1 MQTLAHLYIYAYNR
15 YVRMINKKEKKM
27 NNKKLELIKD
37 LVDDLG
43 WEYQGMT
50 KGGREKYKKLC
61 LTLGWEFEWND
72 EELG

>member
-1 MQTLAHLYIYAYNR
+1 MD
-15 YVRMINKKEKKM
+15 
-27 NNKKLELIKD
+27 NKKLELIK
-37 LVDDLG
+37 G

-50 KGGREKYKKLC
+50 KGGREQYKKLC